1 MFDTFS
7 RKEIGKGVF
16 LNTIVD
22 TKFKSNR
29 LSINLVLPLNKQTAA
44 QYALIPFLLRKGYKD
59 CPDFTKLNARLA
71 ELYGASLDCDV
82 RKAGDNQILNLS
94 IQGLDNRFALQQEDI
109 TC

>member
-1 MFDTFS
+1 MSDTFS

-44 QYALIPFLLRKGYKD
+44 NMRSSRFCCAKGIK
-59 CPDFTKLNARLA
+59 TAR
-71 ELYGASLDCDV
+71 
-82 RKAGDNQILNLS
+82 ILPS
-94 IQGLDNRFALQQEDI
+94 
-109 TC
+109 